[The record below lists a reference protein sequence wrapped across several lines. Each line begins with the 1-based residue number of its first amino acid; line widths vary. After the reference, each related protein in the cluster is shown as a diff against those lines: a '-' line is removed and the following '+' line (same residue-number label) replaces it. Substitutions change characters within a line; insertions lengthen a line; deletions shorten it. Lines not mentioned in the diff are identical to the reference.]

1 MKRLRARLVFG
12 FLVLM
17 MRQGRPSTIHSSTES
32 DRLGC
37 ELQVMQVILF
47 RSLVTR
53 ILDATFL
60 LSFNITEKVFK
71 CEHFKTQPS

>member
-17 MRQGRPSTIHSSTES
+17 MTQGRPSTIHSSTES

-53 ILDATFL
+53 SSGRH
-60 LSFNITEKVFK
+60 SFVQFQYNRESFQV
-71 CEHFKTQPS
+71 

>member
-17 MRQGRPSTIHSSTES
+17 MREGRPSTIHSSTES

-37 ELQVMQVILF
+37 EWQVMQVILF

-53 ILDATFL
+53 SSGRH
-60 LSFNITEKVFK
+60 SFVQFQYNRESFQV
-71 CEHFKTQPS
+71 

>member
-1 MKRLRARLVFG
+1 MKRLRARLVLG

-32 DRLGC
+32 DRLSC

-47 RSLVTR
+47 RSLVT
-53 ILDATFL
+53 
-60 LSFNITEKVFK
+60 
-71 CEHFKTQPS
+71 

>member
-12 FLVLM
+12 LLVLM
-17 MRQGRPSTIHSSTES
+17 MRQGRPSTIHSSTEI

-53 ILDATFL
+53 SSGRH
-60 LSFNITEKVFK
+60 SFVQFQYNRESFQV
-71 CEHFKTQPS
+71 

>member
-17 MRQGRPSTIHSSTES
+17 MRQGRPSTIHSSRSTES

-53 ILDATFL
+53 SSGRH
-60 LSFNITEKVFK
+60 SFVQFQYNRESFQV
-71 CEHFKTQPS
+71 

>member
-1 MKRLRARLVFG
+1 MKRLRTRLVFG

-53 ILDATFL
+53 SSGRH
-60 LSFNITEKVFK
+60 SFVQFQYNRESFQV
-71 CEHFKTQPS
+71 

>member
-1 MKRLRARLVFG
+1 MKRLRARLVLG

-53 ILDATFL
+53 SSGRH
-60 LSFNITEKVFK
+60 SFVQFQYNRESFQV
-71 CEHFKTQPS
+71 

>member
-37 ELQVMQVILF
+37 ELQVMPVILF
-47 RSLVTR
+47 LSLVTR
-53 ILDATFL
+53 SSGRH
-60 LSFNITEKVFK
+60 SFVQFQYNRESFQV
-71 CEHFKTQPS
+71 

>member
-12 FLVLM
+12 LLVLM

-53 ILDATFL
+53 SSGRHSLVQFQYNRE
-60 LSFNITEKVFK
+60 SFQV
-71 CEHFKTQPS
+71 

>member
-53 ILDATFL
+53 SSGRH
-60 LSFNITEKVFK
+60 SFVQFQYNRESFQV
-71 CEHFKTQPS
+71 

>member
-12 FLVLM
+12 LLVLM

-53 ILDATFL
+53 SSGRH
-60 LSFNITEKVFK
+60 SFVQFQYNRESFQV
-71 CEHFKTQPS
+71 

>member
-53 ILDATFL
+53 SSGRH
-60 LSFNITEKVFK
+60 SFIQFQYNRESFQV
-71 CEHFKTQPS
+71 

>member
-17 MRQGRPSTIHSSTES
+17 MRQGRPSTIHSWTES

-53 ILDATFL
+53 SSGRH
-60 LSFNITEKVFK
+60 SFVQFQYNRESFQV
-71 CEHFKTQPS
+71 